1 MLLRCFLAD
10 MNVGY
15 VLDETQLT
23 RYFSQ
28 FGTVTD
34 CYLPVSCAAS
44 GTGQSYILPANTNS
58 RAKVFL
64 RFMLHYFWLCISG
77 AGQSFPLAV
86 LNNLACSQLLQSS
99 AGSYSAC
106 IASLQKHKSGRNKG
120 FGFTTFE
127 AEPDLERT
135 LQASAHSLR
144 FDESLSG
151 MWPSQE

>member
-44 GTGQSYILPANTNS
+44 STGRSYMLPANTNS
-58 RAKVFL
+58 GTK
-64 RFMLHYFWLCISG
+64 
-77 AGQSFPLAV
+77 
-86 LNNLACSQLLQSS
+86 
-99 AGSYSAC
+99 
-106 IASLQKHKSGRNKG
+106 
-120 FGFTTFE
+120 
-127 AEPDLERT
+127 D
-135 LQASAHSLR
+135 
-144 FDESLSG
+144 
-151 MWPSQE
+151 

>member
-23 RYFSQ
+23 RYFSH

-44 GTGQSYILPANTNS
+44 GTGQSYIPPANTNS

-64 RFMLHYFWLCISG
+64 RFMLHYYWLCISG
-77 AGQSFPLAV
+77 AGQSFPV

-127 AEPDLERT
+127 AETDLERT
-135 LQASAHSLR
+135 LQASASSLR
-144 FDESLSG
+144 SDESLSG
-151 MWPSQE
+151 MWPL